1 MSRALGLPFASKHD
15 TIILKIY
22 FSFFYMVS
30 PNLIKRAEDSHPIEI
45 NENTKKLFQVIYSE
59 QTAKEEQDDN
69 IPKIKVST
77 LISRVAFFYEKVR
90 NAVDYEEEHLLRK
103 NAIARILRRQVMIE
117 GVVKETD
124 SVGIANHLLVEL
136 IRGSYLPNN
145 KIPETKIKEIGVLL
159 EKYIRLKDQMV
170 LKINTSLSL
179 KTDIGKA
186 KDLINQKNHLV
197 SWLLTLAACEIEENL
212 APNRVKQMIVNNLF
226 DVLSSNIKLPD
237 DLPYASDLEI
247 QIYLSI
253 GRTYLKLDEDMLS
266 FILFKYYNSEWLDLR
281 EKDVLSADDDRKI
294 KAIALKMGEM
304 NKLVKEQ
311 LNHPLTK
318 QLDKLVH
325 VYSLYFSI
333 LAETIES
340 DPTKVYGE
348 LQKGEKNFATL
359 LKKVCNLK
367 YKKAKGRLWT
377 AAIRSIIY
385 IFLTKSVFAI
395 AIELPAI
402 KWFNEPLN
410 IFALGINISFPAVL
424 LFFIVLLSRTP
435 KDNNTDKII
444 NGIKEIAFTGQEKK
458 QPITLRK
465 PTRRN
470 MFTDGIFNLIYAAS
484 FFVTVYLIIRGLMF
498 INFNW
503 VSITIF
509 LFFLAFV
516 SFFSIIVTKGVKE
529 LMIVDRRENL
539 LTLIIDLFYMPIIL
553 VGKWMSSNIS
563 KVNIFIFIFD
573 FILEAPFKI
582 LVEIAEDW
590 TKYVRERREN
600 ME

>member
-1 MSRALGLPFASKHD
+1 
-15 TIILKIY
+15 
-22 FSFFYMVS
+22 MVS
-30 PNLIKRAEDSHPIEI
+30 PNLIKRAEDLQPVEI

-59 QTAKEEQDDN
+59 QNIKEQLFDD
-69 IPKIKVST
+69 ITKIKVST
-77 LISRVAFFYEKVR
+77 IISRVAFFYEKVR

-117 GVVKETD
+117 GVVRETD

-136 IRGSYLPNN
+136 IRASYLPNN
-145 KIPETKIKEIGVLL
+145 KIPETKLREIAVLL

-170 LKINTSLSL
+170 LKINASLSL
-179 KTDIGKA
+179 KTDINRA
-186 KDLINQKNHLV
+186 KDLINEKNHLV
-197 SWLLTLAACEIEENL
+197 TWLLTLAACEIEENL
-212 APNRVKQMIVNNLF
+212 APNRVKQIIVNNLF
-226 DVLSSNIKLPD
+226 DTLVRDIKLPA
-237 DLPYASDLEI
+237 DLPYGDDLDI

-253 GRTYLKLDEDMLS
+253 GRTYLKLDEDMLG
-266 FILFKYYNSEWLDLR
+266 FVLFKYYNSDWIDLR
-281 EKDVLSADDDRKI
+281 DKDVLDADDDKKI
-294 KAIALKMGEM
+294 KAIAAKMHEL
-304 NKLVKEQ
+304 NAIVKVQ
-311 LNHPLTK
+311 LNHPLTR
-318 QLDKLVH
+318 QLDKLVQ
-325 VYSLYFSI
+325 VYALYFTV

-348 LQKGEKNFATL
+348 LQKSEKNFIASVR
-359 LKKVCNLK
+359 KICNLK
-367 YKKAKGRLWT
+367 YKKAKGKLWR

-385 IFLTKSVFAI
+385 IFLTKSIFAI

-402 KWFNEPLN
+402 NWFHEPLN

-424 LFFIVLLSRTP
+424 LFFIVLLTRTP
-435 KDNNTDKII
+435 QEDNTDKII
-444 NGIKEIAFTGQEKK
+444 NGIKEIAFVGNEKK

-465 PTRRN
+465 PVGRKG
-470 MFTDGIFNLIYAAS
+470 FISAIFSLIYAAS
-484 FFVTVYLIIRGLMF
+484 FTVSIYLIIKLLLI

-516 SFFSIIVTKGVKE
+516 SFFSIIVTKGVKD
-529 LMIVDRRENL
+529 LLIVEKRENL
-539 LTLIIDLFYMPIIL
+539 FTFIIDLFYMPIIL
-553 VGKWMSSNIS
+553 VGKWLSNNVS
-563 KVNIFIFIFD
+563 KINVFIFIFD